1 MTSSL
6 PGETRPWG
14 NFKILLRE
22 PGIQVKRI
30 EVSQGLRF
38 SLQKHNKR
46 SENWIVISGQGTA
59 TVKNK
64 ELPVS
69 AGAYLEVPCGEIH
82 RMQNT
87 GKVPLVLIEVQFG
100 DYLGEDDVV
109 RLQDDFARA

>member
-1 MTSSL
+1 MTL
-6 PGETRPWG
+6 ETRPWG

-30 EVSQGLRF
+30 EVKPGLRC

-46 SENWIVISGQGTA
+46 SEQWIVISGKGIA
-59 TVKNK
+59 TVRNEEILVGPGK
-64 ELPVS
+64 
-69 AGAYLEVPCGEIH
+69 YLEVRRGDTH

-87 GKVPLVLIEVQFG
+87 GRKPLVFIEVQFG
-100 DYLGEDDVV
+100 DYLGEDDIV